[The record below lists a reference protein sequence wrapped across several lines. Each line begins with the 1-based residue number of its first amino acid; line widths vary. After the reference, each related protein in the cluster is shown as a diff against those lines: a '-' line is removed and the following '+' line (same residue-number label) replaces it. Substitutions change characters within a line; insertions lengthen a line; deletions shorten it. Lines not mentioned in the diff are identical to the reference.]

1 MNKLW
6 ISKPPEGPVPPI
18 FVLLHS
24 KTDNPAAAHTST
36 SGPRPQ
42 TLTLKL
48 KSERER
54 NTERDRDRETMNTKK
69 LKPGIQEI

>member
-1 MNKLW
+1 
-6 ISKPPEGPVPPI
+6 
-18 FVLLHS
+18 LLHS
-24 KTDNPAAAHTST
+24 KTDNPAAEHTST

-42 TLTLKL
+42 TLTLEL

-54 NTERDRDRETMNTKK
+54 NTDRETMNTKK